1 MLQVGL
7 ARASVTN
14 TGQLNV
20 PLGHGGSDDDVKGE
34 KHDNSHWQGRGII
47 ATGLVSTF
55 EGLCWHAM

>member
-7 ARASVTN
+7 ARASVTG
-14 TGQLNV
+14 TGHLNV
-20 PLGHGGSDDDVKGE
+20 PLGHGGTTSKGE